1 MGNTNIVYDLI
12 RQGQSIF
19 QISFSL
25 VLLAIIIISKW
36 KLFVK
41 ANEPGWAAIIPFYN
55 NYVLFKIAGK
65 KILFWLYLILEIL
78 LLVCYVFMFIT
89 FIVLIGAGITG
100 RATAG
105 GWGNAAVLAI
115 FIELGVLFLSAIGC
129 FIIMAIISNSLARNF
144 GKGIGFT
151 LGLLFFPYVLYPIM
165 AFDNGIVY
173 LPNMQSYGQYGN
185 QYGAQY
191 GNQYGQMNGN
201 QYGAQYGN
209 QYGQMNG
216 NQYGA
221 QYGNQYGQMNGNQY
235 GAQYGQMNG
244 NQYGAQYGNYNQANG
259 TQYGNY
265 NQADENQ
272 YGNQYNQANG
282 NQYGGQ
288 NVNQNNDLQQ

>member
-89 FIVLIGAGITG
+89 FVVLIGAGITG

-105 GWGNAAVLAI
+105 GWGNAVVLAI
-115 FIELGVLFLSAIGC
+115 FIELGVLLLSAIGC
-129 FIIMAIISNSLARNF
+129 FIIMVIISNSLARNF

-151 LGLLFFPYVLYPIM
+151 LGLLFFPYVFYPIM

-191 GNQYGQMNGN
+191 GNQYGQANGN

-209 QYGQMNG
+209 QYGQANG
-216 NQYGA
+216 SQYGT
-221 QYGNQYGQMNGNQY
+221 
-235 GAQYGQMNG
+235 
-244 NQYGAQYGNYNQANG
+244 QYGNYNQANG
-259 TQYGNY
+259 NQYDQANGNQYGAQYGNY

>member
-201 QYGAQYGN
+201 QYGT
-209 QYGQMNG
+209 
-216 NQYGA
+216 
-221 QYGNQYGQMNGNQY
+221 
-235 GAQYGQMNG
+235 
-244 NQYGAQYGNYNQANG
+244 QYGNYNQANG

-265 NQADENQ
+265 NHADGNQ

>member
-1 MGNTNIVYDLI
+1 MGNMNIVYDLI

-100 RATAG
+100 HATDV

-191 GNQYGQMNGN
+191 GNQYGQ
-201 QYGAQYGN
+201 A
-209 QYGQMNG
+209 
-216 NQYGA
+216 
-221 QYGNQYGQMNGNQY
+221 NGNQY

-244 NQYGAQYGNYNQANG
+244 NQYGAQYGQANGNQYGTQYGNYNQANG

-265 NQADENQ
+265 NHADENQ
-272 YGNQYNQANG
+272 YG

>member
-191 GNQYGQMNGN
+191 GNQYGQTNGN

-244 NQYGAQYGNYNQANG
+244 NQYGTQYGNYNQANG

-272 YGNQYNQANG
+272 YGN
-282 NQYGGQ
+282 
-288 NVNQNNDLQQ
+288 

>member
-100 RATAG
+100 RATAV
-105 GWGNAAVLAI
+105 GWGNAVVLAI

-201 QYGAQYGN
+201 QYGTQYGN
-209 QYGQMNG
+209 QYGQANG

-221 QYGNQYGQMNGNQY
+221 QYGNQYGQANR
-235 GAQYGQMNG
+235 
-244 NQYGAQYGNYNQANG
+244 NQYGAQYGNQYGQANG
-259 TQYGNY
+259 NQYGAQYGNY

>member
-185 QYGAQY
+185 QYGQA
-191 GNQYGQMNGN
+191 
-201 QYGAQYGN
+201 
-209 QYGQMNG
+209 NG

-244 NQYGAQYGNYNQANG
+244 NQYGTQYGNYNQANG

>member
-185 QYGAQY
+185 QYGQANGNQYGAQYGNQYGQTNGNQY

-201 QYGAQYGN
+201 QYGAQYTN
-209 QYGQMNG
+209 QYGQANG
-216 NQYGA
+216 NQYGT
-221 QYGNQYGQMNGNQY
+221 QYGNQYGQ
-235 GAQYGQMNG
+235 
-244 NQYGAQYGNYNQANG
+244 ANG
-259 TQYGNY
+259 
-265 NQADENQ
+265 NQ